1 MLRIFYLNSFKLEMI
16 YAQITEKLCCFSRL
30 HNSPRLFIGF
40 VAKADK
46 VFQPKLKTMNTN
58 QLVPRYAV
66 LLALSMFAGT
76 STFALTPIQAKAVRT
91 AVTSVPVPE
100 MGSKAV
106 ELILHAEKQ
115 DREIVAVTAVRAI
128 VFRHKTSASA
138 VVATVSKAVPE
149 VAAVVA
155 AAAAELSHSE
165 ASHIIEAASLAA
177 PTKAAD
183 IQMAVSQT
191 LSPFSRGEANSG
203 GPSSGTITSDEKPIN
218 QENGGKGDG
227 TFPSTK
233 PNTAS
238 TPQPKDYSKPR

>member
-1 MLRIFYLNSFKLEMI
+1 MLRIFYLDSFKLEMI
-16 YAQITEKLCCFSRL
+16 YDQITDDLCFSRL
-30 HNSPRLFIGF
+30 NNSPRLFSDF
-40 VAKADK
+40 VAKGET
-46 VFQPKLKTMNTN
+46 VFLPKLKTMNTN
-58 QLVPRYAV
+58 QLVSRYAV
-66 LLALSMFAGT
+66 LVALSMFVGT
-76 STFALTPIQAKAVRT
+76 STFALTAIQAKAVRT

-115 DREIVAVTAVRAI
+115 DRENVAVTAVRAI

-149 VAAVVA
+149 VAPAVA

-177 PTKAAD
+177 PTKAAE

-191 LSPFSRGEANSG
+191 LSPFNRGEANSG
-203 GPSSGTITSDEKPIN
+203 GPSSGTTSSDKKPIN
-218 QENGGKGDG
+218 QITGGKGDG
-227 TFPSTK
+227 TFPLTS
-233 PNTAS
+233 PNKAP
-238 TPQPKDYSKPR
+238 TPQSKDYSKPR